1 MAAKKLLLIEDVED
15 LGRSG
20 DLVSVKPGFARNFL
34 IPRKFAVIANA
45 RTLRIQAKLQ
55 EERRKK
61 AAVEKQEAESIAQII
76 EGVVVK
82 TTVKID
88 HDGHMYGSV
97 SAHDIVELLQ
107 NQFNIVLEKRSI
119 ALKHPIKETGIHSIV
134 AKLKEGITASFTLK
148 VIPEGESESDIEAPE
163 GEAEKETK
171 A

>member
-34 IPRKFAVIANA
+34 IPRKFAVIASA

-61 AAVEKQEAESIAQII
+61 AVVEKQEAESIAQII
-76 EGVVVK
+76 EGVIVK

-97 SAHDIVELLQ
+97 SANDIVELLQ
-107 NQFNIVLEKRSI
+107 IQFNIVLEKRFI
-119 ALKHPIKETGIHSIV
+119 ALKHPIKETGIHTIV
-134 AKLKEGITASFTLK
+134 VKLKEGITASFTLK
-148 VIPEGESESDIEAPE
+148 VIPEGESDIEALE
-163 GEAEKETK
+163 GEAEKEAK